1 MTRRILG
8 APAALPAAAAA
19 LHAPAAAR
27 REPVGRLD
35 AHLVV
40 RRPAFVLDVPLTVE
54 PGEVVALVGPN
65 GSGKS
70 TALRAVAGLVPLSDG
85 YVRLGERVLDDER
98 THVHPERRSCGIVFQ
113 DHLLFDHMS
122 ALENVAFGR
131 RAAKVRAR
139 QAREHAAA
147 WLDRLGLPDH
157 HAARAARLS
166 GGQAQRVALARALA
180 ADPDILLLDEPFA
193 ALDVRARVDVRDVLR
208 AELAARPR
216 PVLLITH
223 DQDDSADLADRVI
236 ALDAGRLRADD
247 WGHRGGRRTTTGT
260 TQGGADAEAMVIGD
274 HGGVTET
281 RPDRTGPA
289 TAPPTGSAPDL
300 PPVGADLVGVVVLAG
315 GTARRLGGGDKT
327 ALDVGGVPI
336 LDRLLAD
343 LAPLPTV
350 VVADPPTDP
359 ARRPAHA
366 RWVREDPVGSGPA
379 AALAAGA
386 AALPGA
392 EVLVVL
398 AGDQPFAGRVVPRLL
413 AALAAR
419 PAAEAAQAVTD
430 DGRHQPL
437 LAAYRVDVIRGRL
450 AAIRPGDRVRVLHD
464 GLVVAPVPV
473 TGDEGLDVDDRA
485 DLDRARSS
493 SRLTSG

>member
-1 MTRRILG
+1 MNGRAPDTHEIPGAHEALG
-8 APAALPAAAAA
+8 AVTAASAARPAP
-19 LHAPAAAR
+19 PAAR
-27 REPVGRLD
+27 RASPDASPAPVGRLD

-40 RRPAFVLDVPLTVE
+40 RRPAFVLDLPLTVE

-85 YVRLGERVLDDER
+85 YVRLGDRVLDDGC
-98 THVHPERRSCGIVFQ
+98 THVHPERRGCGIVFQ

-131 RAAKVRAR
+131 RAARVRAR
-139 QAREHAAA
+139 EAREHAAA
-147 WLDRLGLPDH
+147 WLDRLGLSDH
-157 HAARAARLS
+157 HAARASRLS

-180 ADPDILLLDEPFA
+180 ADPDIVLLDEPFA
-193 ALDVRARVDVRDVLR
+193 ALDVRTRVDVRDVLR
-208 AELAARPR
+208 AELVARPR

-247 WGHRGGRRTTTGT
+247 WGHRGGR
-260 TQGGADAEAMVIGD
+260 GGRVVA
-274 HGGVTET
+274 GV
-281 RPDRTGPA
+281 PGHGPA
-289 TAPPTGSAPDL
+289 APVGTARSTDPTPAV
-300 PPVGADLVGVVVLAG
+300 PPVGADPVGVVVLAG

-327 ALDVGGVPI
+327 ALDVGGMTI

-343 LAPLPTV
+343 VAPLPTV

-359 ARRPAHA
+359 THRPAHA
-366 RWVREDPVGSGPA
+366 RWVREEPVGSGPA

-386 AALPGA
+386 GALPEA

-419 PAAEAAQAVTD
+419 PGAQAAQALTE
-430 DGRHQPL
+430 DGHHQPL
-437 LAAYRVDVIRGRL
+437 LAAYRVEAVRERL
-450 AAIRPGDRVRVLHD
+450 AAIRPGDRVRVLHE
-464 GLVVAPVPV
+464 GLVVASVPV
-473 TGDEGLDVDDRA
+473 AGDEGLDVDDPA
-485 DLDRARSS
+485 DLDRART
-493 SRLTSG
+493 SRGLADG